1 MNVCVGLTGRSPG
14 WEQLLEQEGATYAV
28 ADLRSG
34 IDGTAFSAVA
44 VTQTPDSTQLRSL
57 ADYLRGGGAVIGSAA
72 FLGGLGTGEL
82 QSGQVGYLI
91 AEAGDRFAAAGL
103 VDVDMECRIPREAN
117 AMRTQDHAQALFA
130 GAWQGGF
137 AVVLPFDPGKL
148 VLDDRTASRSFHA
161 PAERLPAER
170 VSAVG
175 KAGLL
180 QIVHAG
186 LEFLHHAR
194 GLPYVRRWQFPDGRR
209 NLFAFRIDTDG
220 APQQDV
226 DDLYRLARDHAVP
239 LTWFLDVGAHDPWL
253 RHFTGMVGQEFGV
266 HCYEHVEL
274 TEAAVA
280 RKNLQKALHAMER
293 EGLAAG
299 GFAAPYGLWSRD
311 LARVADELGFRY
323 ASEFSFAYDT
333 LPLHPG
339 SGERSFRVLQVPI
352 HPVCTGSMRRVG
364 YATEKMKQYFDATVQ
379 RKLLLGEPLFY
390 YHHPSHRSPEVIAH
404 LFSRISSEGIDAV
417 TFGEYARW
425 WEERAR
431 WTPEISITGDEVR
444 VASPG
449 GGPLPE
455 RIHLALSLPDG
466 RRALVPAAPV
476 IGTGHVQWETRPPV
490 PVPGDLRRTREFDPR
505 ALLGELFSTLSR
517 KFS

>member
-1 MNVCVGLTGRSPG
+1 VNVLVGLIGRSPG
-14 WEQLLEQEGATYAV
+14 WEELLEQEGATYAV
-28 ADLRSG
+28 ADVRSG
-34 IDGTAFSAVA
+34 IDGAVFSAVA
-44 VTQTPDSTQLRSL
+44 VTRNPDNAELGVLRE
-57 ADYLRGGGAVIGSAA
+57 YLRGGGAVIGSAA
-72 FLGGLGTGEL
+72 FLDGLGTGGPRRE
-82 QSGQVGYLI
+82 QVRYVV
-91 AEAGDRFAAAGL
+91 AEAGDRFTAAGL
-103 VDVDMECRIPREAN
+103 LDIDAECRVPREAN
-117 AMRTQDHAQALFA
+117 AMRTQDNMQALFA

-137 AVVLPFDPGKL
+137 AVLLPFDPG
-148 VLDDRTASRSFHA
+148 VLIHDERAASRSFYF

-170 VSAVG
+170 IAAVG

-180 QIVHAG
+180 HLLHAA

-253 RHFTGMVGQEFGV
+253 RHFSGMVGQEFGV

-274 TEAAVA
+274 TDAAVA

-299 GFAAPYGLWSRD
+299 GFAAPYGAWSRG
-311 LARVADELGFRY
+311 LARVVDELGFRY
-323 ASEFSFAYDT
+323 SSEFSFAYDT
-333 LPLHPG
+333 LPLRTG
-339 SGERSFRVLQVPI
+339 SAEQTFRALQVPV
-352 HPVCTGSMRRVG
+352 HPICTGSMRRVG
-364 YATEKMKQYFDATVQ
+364 YAPERMKQYFDASVQ
-379 RKLLLGEPLFY
+379 QKLVLGEPLFY

-404 LFSRISSEGIDAV
+404 LFSRIRSEGIDAV
-417 TFGEYARW
+417 TMGEYAGW
-425 WEERAR
+425 WDERAQ
-431 WTPEISITGDEVR
+431 WKPEIRLVEGEVR
-444 VASPG
+444 VA
-449 GGPLPE
+449 GPVPDRVQLE
-455 RIHLALSLPDG
+455 LSLPDG
-466 RRALVPAAPV
+466 RRAVVPAAAV
-476 IGTGHVQWETRPPV
+476 IRTDHVHWETRPPV
-490 PVPGDLRRTREFDPR
+490 HVPGDLRRTREFDPR